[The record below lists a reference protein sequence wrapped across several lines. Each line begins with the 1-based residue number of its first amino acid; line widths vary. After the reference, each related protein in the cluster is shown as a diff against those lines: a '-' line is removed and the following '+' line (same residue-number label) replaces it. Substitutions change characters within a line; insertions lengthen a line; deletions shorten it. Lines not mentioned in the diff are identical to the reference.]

1 MWLPL
6 PELPSISSWKEQIN
20 MTQRLDVSQEEI
32 THTISVQEEIQRET
46 HTIDMIKRNT
56 MKNMKAFIYKEKEN
70 HHS

>member
-46 HTIDMIKRNT
+46 HTIDI
-56 MKNMKAFIYKEKEN
+56 EKLRGCCPIGQ
-70 HHS
+70 S